1 MKNTELSHIIL
12 SDHSRIEAAIST
24 GAAWEV
30 WFQVEFLML
39 LRAAHLG
46 CTREAPYP
54 PPNGTLHL
62 DVLASQGVEIY
73 AIEVKV
79 ESATNAGNKLLAETR
94 KDIEKIAKYA
104 EPVEARWVVSLAYS
118 DVAKRSLRGFT
129 VENSGHAIYHEAS
142 AIGCM
147 IFSV

>member
-1 MKNTELSHIIL
+1 MNNTDLSRIIL
-12 SDHSRIEAAIST
+12 SDHSRIAAAIST

-30 WFQVEFLML
+30 WFQVEFLIL

-46 CTREAPYP
+46 VAREVAYP
-54 PPNGTLHL
+54 PPNQGLHL
-62 DVLASQGVEIY
+62 DVLAGQGVKQY

-79 ESATNAGNKLLAETR
+79 ESATNAGNRLLAETR
-94 KDIEKIAKYA
+94 KDIEKIAKFT

-118 DVAKRSLRGFT
+118 DEAKRTLRGFT
-129 VENSGHAIYHEAS
+129 VENGGHAIYHEEGG
-142 AIGCM
+142 IGCM

>member
-30 WFQVEFLML
+30 WFQVEFLIL
-39 LRAAHLG
+39 LRAARLG
-46 CTREAPYP
+46 VAREVPYP
-54 PPNGTLHL
+54 EPNETRRL
-62 DVLASQGVEIY
+62 DVLASQGVKSY

-79 ESATNAGNKLLAETR
+79 ESATNAGDKLLAKAR
-94 KDIEKIAKYA
+94 KDIVKLAKYT
-104 EPVEARWVVSLAYS
+104 EPVEARWVVALAYS
-118 DVAKRSLRGFT
+118 DEAKHMLHGFT
-129 VENSGHAIYHEAS
+129 VENSGHAIYNEAGS
-142 AIGCM
+142 IGCM

>member
-46 CTREAPYP
+46 
-54 PPNGTLHL
+54 
-62 DVLASQGVEIY
+62 
-73 AIEVKV
+73 
-79 ESATNAGNKLLAETR
+79 
-94 KDIEKIAKYA
+94 
-104 EPVEARWVVSLAYS
+104 SLAKCLTHRRTTPCTWMYWPARVS
-118 DVAKRSLRGFT
+118 RDMPSK
-129 VENSGHAIYHEAS
+129 
-142 AIGCM
+142 
-147 IFSV
+147 

>member
-46 CTREAPYP
+46 VAREVPYP
-54 PPNGTLHL
+54 PPNQALHL
-62 DVLASQGVEIY
+62 DVLASQGVESY

-94 KDIEKIAKYA
+94 KDIEKIAKYT
-104 EPVEARWVVSLAYS
+104 EPVEARWVVALAYS
-118 DVAKRSLRGFT
+118 DEAKRTLRGFT
-129 VENSGHAIYHEAS
+129 VENSGHAIYHEAG